1 MWAAIFFLIQITQKY
16 LNKNGMFVET
26 YPESRKDSMGQT
38 ILFLISF
45 SWMFETEKNFS
56 ESFWWGFDE
65 SF

>member
-1 MWAAIFFLIQITQKY
+1 MECLLK
-16 LNKNGMFVET
+16 T
-26 YPESRKDSMGQT
+26 YPESKKDSMGQT

-56 ESFWWGFDE
+56 ESFWLGFDE